1 MSDGATIITAVF
13 GFLTTCVVSA
23 RYMAGYWFRQQK
35 ELKSLEKKYFME
47 VIARLDL
54 SIKDL
59 EDGFKSMKQEMFSFK
74 LELKK
79 ITEGYRSNQESAS
92 KVTLALEAYVAQN
105 ETRFKEI
112 EKKFDNVGKVTV
124 KSNGG

>member
-59 EDGFKSMKQEMFSFK
+59 KDEFSTMKGEMFNFK

-79 ITEGYRSNQESAS
+79 INEGYRSNQESAA
-92 KVTLALEAYVAQN
+92 KVTSALEAYVLQN

-124 KSNGG
+124 KN